1 MYKPDVLLFVM
12 TNYRKNETT
21 EHCAAC
27 ILQNRI
33 RYDKLQLLTKT
44 SHT

>member
-21 EHCAAC
+21 EHCAQGC
-27 ILQNRI
+27 FMK
-33 RYDKLQLLTKT
+33 DF
-44 SHT
+44 